1 MAFRADGPFCEHI
14 RLALQPPVLVDVL
27 QGAEQIVGGVLVKDP
42 RVGAGIDGPE
52 LCVKGVIGG
61 VQLRLLRLD
70 VPVRVVL
77 KLVLDQVVHEL
88 PQADHPGHAPL
99 CRVAQLHRL
108 HDAVLPEV
116 DLPVHQGIGE
126 VLYIRVGGDGAPFGG
141 LVRDVRLVPLHRLIA
156 AVDMGNGL
164 PELFR
169 KVGAGS
175 GGNGAFLPPVLCA
188 FGGQL
193 AQHHLRMVYKIAVE
207 GKALRGLPQVYP
219 IRLDVDGTVPLLQ
232 EQDVRDYLRPGV
244 GFESVVGQAD
254 RPQQL
259 RPLRDILPGIRA
271 FGIHRVA
278 AGDKGHHAARTHL
291 VDGLGK
297 EIVVDGEAQPVVGLV
312 VHLVVAKGD
321 IPDTE
326 VEEVPPV
333 GGLETG
339 HLDVRLRVQL
349 LGDAPGDGVQL
360 HTVEAAALH
369 GLREQ
374 SEEIA
379 HAHAGFQD
387 IARLESHLLHRVIDR
402 PDHGGAGVVGVE
414 GGRSGSGVFLRGEGG
429 IQFPEF
435 ACPAILFLVKGI
447 RQTAPA
453 HIAGKDLLLLW
464 RGVPAVE
471 LQLMQEVDGVHV
483 GPELRFGSAL
493 AQMVVRNAE
502 IAGGGLLGLL
512 RLSVFR
518 LPEMQPFNDHIKG
531 QAVLIAGIDGLGG
544 GGDFRLRANLV

>member
-1 MAFRADGPFCEHI
+1 M
-14 RLALQPPVLVDVL
+14 
-27 QGAEQIVGGVLVKDP
+27 
-42 RVGAGIDGPE
+42 
-52 LCVKGVIGG
+52 
-61 VQLRLLRLD
+61 
-70 VPVRVVL
+70 
-77 KLVLDQVVHEL
+77 
-88 PQADHPGHAPL
+88 
-99 CRVAQLHRL
+99 
-108 HDAVLPEV
+108 
-116 DLPVHQGIGE
+116 
-126 VLYIRVGGDGAPFGG
+126 GD
-141 LVRDVRLVPLHRLIA
+141 R
-156 AVDMGNGL
+156 L

-169 KVGAGS
+169 KVGAGG

-193 AQHHLRMVYKIAVE
+193 AQHHLRVVHKVAVE
-207 GKALRGLPQVYP
+207 GEALRGLPQVYP
-219 IRLDVDGTVPLLQ
+219 VRLDVDGAVPLLQ
-232 EQDVRDYLRPGV
+232 EQDVRYHLRPGV
-244 GFESVVGQAD
+244 GLESVVGQAH

-259 RPLRDILPGIRA
+259 RPLRDILPGVGA
-271 FGIHRVA
+271 FGVHRVA

-297 EIVVDGEAQPVVGLV
+297 EIVVDGEAQLVIGLV
-312 VHLVVAKGD
+312 VHLVVAEGY

-387 IARLESHLLHRVIDR
+387 IALLESHLLHRVIDR
-402 PDHGGAGVVGVE
+402 PDHGGAGIVGVQ
-414 GGRSGSGVFLRGEGG
+414 GGCSGGGVFLRGKGG
-429 IQFPEF
+429 VQFPEL

-453 HIAGKDLLLLW
+453 HIAGKDLLLL
-464 RGVPAVE
+464 RGGIPAVK
-471 LQLMQEVDGVHV
+471 L
-483 GPELRFGSAL
+483 
-493 AQMVVRNAE
+493 
-502 IAGGGLLGLL
+502 
-512 RLSVFR
+512 
-518 LPEMQPFNDHIKG
+518 
-531 QAVLIAGIDGLGG
+531 
-544 GGDFRLRANLV
+544 